1 MKPKGQTPSLG
12 EEAIYSAFPQEE
24 DRVFEPSLR
33 PTCFKEFT
41 GQKTAV
47 KNLKTWVEAARSR
60 GDSLDHVLLSGPPGL
75 GKTTLAYILANEMG
89 STIRATSGPAL
100 PRPRDLVGILTNL
113 QQGDVL
119 FIDEIHRLDARVE
132 EYLYTAMEE
141 FRIAVVI
148 DSGPHSRSISLPL
161 KHFTLI
167 GATTREGLLTPPLRS
182 RFQILERLDFYP
194 PADIADIIRSSAGKL
209 GLEVEGSAVELLA
222 SAARGT
228 PRVAN
233 RYLRRV
239 RDVAHVLES
248 ESITRAV
255 AAECLKRLGVDE
267 HGVCEMD
274 RRILGAL
281 AQNPGRPLGLKTLAV
296 MVSEQ
301 EDTIE
306 DVYEP
311 FLIQQGMLEKTSRG
325 RMLTPLGMKYLGL
338 DPGAGPPP
346 QKKLF

>member
-1 MKPKGQTPSLG
+1 MAREKIITPTSAG
-12 EEAIYSAFPQEE
+12 AEEEQFN
-24 DRVFEPSLR
+24 VTLR
-33 PTCFKEFT
+33 PRWLDECIGAAELIEKLRI
-41 GQKTAV
+41 AIA
-47 KNLKTWVEAARSR
+47 AARQR
-60 GDSLDHVLLSGPPGL
+60 KEPMEHVLLHGPPGL
-75 GKTTLAYILANEMG
+75 GKTTMAHVIAAEMH
-89 STIRATSGPAL
+89 SAIKVTSGPAL
-100 PRPRDLVGILTNL
+100 TRPGDLVGILTNL
-113 QQGDVL
+113 EACDVL

-182 RFQILERLDFYP
+182 RFQIRERLDFYP
-194 PADIADIIRSSAGKL
+194 PADIADIIRASAGKL
-209 GLEVEGSAVELLA
+209 GLEVEESAVELLA

-248 ESITRAV
+248 ETITRAV

-281 AQNPGRPLGLKTLAV
+281 AQNPGRPLGLKTIAV